1 MELVPVL
8 HPSFGTLAHQVRDGG
23 RLGIDVEI
31 VMKKL
36 YIAENVGG
44 GLRTSISLKHPQSD
58 IQIKLKIIDIK
69 HNSLSNKI

>member
-1 MELVPVL
+1 MEPVPVL
-8 HPSFGTLAHQVRDGG
+8 HPNFGTLAHQVRDGG

-44 GLRTSISLKHPQSD
+44 GLRASISLKHPQSY
-58 IQIKLKIIDIK
+58 IQIKLKII
-69 HNSLSNKI
+69 HNFLV